1 MSLLKRIIF
10 LVLLIILIIVVG
22 HFSNS
27 IANWG
32 MALKWH
38 MFNDNEVVFHEMKL
52 NLPLRWWVDSKN
64 EEQLI
69 LNVVPPHGIN
79 FYGIVVFRK
88 KMISKEELFSFK
100 NRRKIDQEEVIFDK
114 IEIKRIENEKAF
126 GITYK
131 VVNFPYSQNFTYIY
145 EFWTIPSKRMVVSAV
160 RIPEKYRR
168 IFLELFSRISFKK
181 AKGDGGRRKKGHTY
195 FF

>member
-88 KMISKEELFSFK
+88 KMISKEELFS
-100 NRRKIDQEEVIFDK
+100 
-114 IEIKRIENEKAF
+114 
-126 GITYK
+126 
-131 VVNFPYSQNFTYIY
+131 
-145 EFWTIPSKRMVVSAV
+145 
-160 RIPEKYRR
+160 
-168 IFLELFSRISFKK
+168 RISFKK